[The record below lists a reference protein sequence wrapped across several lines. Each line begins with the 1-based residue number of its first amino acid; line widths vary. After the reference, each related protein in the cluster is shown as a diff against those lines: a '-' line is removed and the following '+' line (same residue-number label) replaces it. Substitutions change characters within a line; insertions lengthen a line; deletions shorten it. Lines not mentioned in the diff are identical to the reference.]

1 MRQTECFFLQK
12 RLQLSVQKTR
22 ASYQRGC
29 LGTEERITAEGCSG
43 PEALNKTETLAAGA
57 GGHQHAA
64 QKASRHPSGFPGLP
78 QAGICKYPFT
88 DGANLRKSH
97 LNMSWW
103 LSQPRHSFVK
113 HHFL

>member
-1 MRQTECFFLQK
+1 MFFPTK
-12 RLQLSVQKTR
+12 KIAVICPEAR

-29 LGTEERITAEGCSG
+29 LGTEERITAKGCSG

-78 QAGICKYPFT
+78 RAGICKYPCT
-88 DGANLRKSH
+88 DEANLRKSH
-97 LNMSWW
+97 LNMSWFM
-103 LSQPRHSFVK
+103 SQPRHSFAK
-113 HHFL
+113 PHFL